1 MFPKDHFCVV
11 SHDFFLADPGAA
23 LEVVARFYGLAE
35 YDWRALVQRYKFH
48 WSNHKSLVCV
58 TSLGCAVVIES
69 TDTRA
74 GGGQSTAVAVLCTV
88 RTGAVRAGEEAQLHG
103 LHAGPL
109 SMSHVLRPQGSFPCV
124 C

>member
-1 MFPKDHFCVV
+1 MGIYSVLCEKSHHRCRIVSRGLYDHQLAYWQEMFPKDHFCVV

-58 TSLGCAVVIES
+58 TSLG
-69 TDTRA
+69 
-74 GGGQSTAVAVLCTV
+74 
-88 RTGAVRAGEEAQLHG
+88 
-103 LHAGPL
+103 
-109 SMSHVLRPQGSFPCV
+109 
-124 C
+124 